1 MNDNAYLFALGS
13 IIIIIIV
20 ALLLMSMM
28 HDKDVKVD
36 CIKATSRQHY
46 PADEIYELCG
56 VKK

>member
-13 IIIIIIV
+13 IIIIV

-46 PADEIYELCG
+46 PADEIYGLCG

>member
-13 IIIIIIV
+13 TLLIF
-20 ALLLMSMM
+20 ALVLISMM

>member
-1 MNDNAYLFALGS
+1 MNDNAYLVALGS
-13 IIIIIIV
+13 TLLIV
-20 ALLLMSMM
+20 VLVLISMM